1 MPYMLVRHKVEDYE
15 NWKPVFRKDH
25 AHRKRRMN
33 LGPHA
38 AFIVAAY
45 SSAIVIL
52 AALIGWIALDYRAQH
67 RLLADLDRSGVKRRS
82 RKKS

>member
-1 MPYMLVRHKVEDYE
+1 
-15 NWKPVFRKDH
+15 
-25 AHRKRRMN
+25 MN

-45 SSAIVIL
+45 SAAIVIL
-52 AALIGWIALDYRAQH
+52 VTLIGWIALDYRAQH
-67 RLLADLDRSGVKRRS
+67 RILAGLDKRGVKRRS

>member
-1 MPYMLVRHKVEDYE
+1 
-15 NWKPVFRKDH
+15 
-25 AHRKRRMN
+25 MN

-45 SSAIVIL
+45 SAAIVIL
-52 AALIGWIALDYRAQH
+52 ATLIGWIALDYRTQH
-67 RLLADLDRSGVKRRS
+67 RILADLDERGVKRRS

>member
-1 MPYMLVRHKVEDYE
+1 
-15 NWKPVFRKDH
+15 
-25 AHRKRRMN
+25 MN

-45 SSAIVIL
+45 SAATVIL
-52 AALIGWIALDYRAQH
+52 AVLIGWIALDYRTQH
-67 RLLADLDRSGVKRRS
+67 RILADLDERGVQRRS